1 MYKCGWNGCEK
12 AYGTLNHLNAH
23 VTMQGHG
30 PKRTP
35 DGKASFIVYPAFCL
49 TPQLSK
55 CGSIWG
61 RLRVA
66 STRPNLEANSHQNSR
81 KSERSG
87 SSGRRRRRLS
97 GRPRRNANELPTPRP
112 RRPRRPPSRHRPTP
126 PEMARSPRRHTA
138 DPGRSSFPPS
148 GTRQARIL
156 RPPGEPCRNSP
167 CPNTPTARC
176 TRAIPLLIPLT
187 ASRRKPCTA
196 SVSSRFPGAPCM
208 RFAVTN
214 IWMQRT
220 ARNLLATK
228 GEGTLLRAGPARARP
243 RALNDT
249 GGAFLIFFLLV
260 LPHGITGKGSEREN
274 HACIEESRE
283 REKNGRRLLLFFLK
297 FLLGFFFVS
306 EGEGGVLTVE
316 TIMHH
321 DFLLFV
327 FLLFSFSLF
336 WSLGVGFCGS
346 SWGSVWG
353 VLCWVHWIG
362 SGGGGPCAFF
372 FSALF

>member
-97 GRPRRNANELPTPRP
+97 GRPRRSANELPTPP
-112 RRPRRPPSRHRPTP
+112 RRRRPPPPSRHRTIP
-126 PEMARSPRRHTA
+126 PRQMARSPRRHTA

-148 GTRQARIL
+148 GTRRARIP
-156 RPPGEPCRNSP
+156 RPPQRPCHNSP
-167 CPNTPTARC
+167 CPNTRTAKC
-176 TRAIPLLIPLT
+176 TRATPLLILLT

-196 SVSSRFPGAPCM
+196 SVSSRFPGVPST
-208 RFAVTN
+208 RLVVTDV
-214 IWMQRT
+214 WMQRT
-220 ARNLLATK
+220 VRNPPAIKGPLLELALLELARV
-228 GEGTLLRAGPARARP
+228 R
-243 RALNDT
+243 
-249 GGAFLIFFLLV
+249 
-260 LPHGITGKGSEREN
+260 
-274 HACIEESRE
+274 
-283 REKNGRRLLLFFLK
+283 
-297 FLLGFFFVS
+297 
-306 EGEGGVLTVE
+306 
-316 TIMHH
+316 
-321 DFLLFV
+321 
-327 FLLFSFSLF
+327 
-336 WSLGVGFCGS
+336 
-346 SWGSVWG
+346 
-353 VLCWVHWIG
+353 
-362 SGGGGPCAFF
+362 
-372 FSALF
+372 